1 MTGHINPFAN
11 DYSFEAKTAKL
22 LHLLWGPMDTINW
35 FKGGSPPQDYSQPNP
50 NIDWNRYI
58 GTYND
63 VPYNASGDPMNNTS
77 EQRAKLRGDI
87 PQKIS
92 STSTNWQN
100 AGQVSTPTNQPTTPN
115 TVNMQDQLRN
125 EISSAWDAYT
135 SSLGNTANQ
144 FLPQQRTAQEGIA
157 QEQLSLGQKT
167 IGTQKAASLRDI
179 GSNIRNAFQ
188 AGNIYLGN
196 RGAGDSSAANQYSF
210 AIQQEAAKQGSLLN
224 EFVDTQLNTLQSQYN
239 TQMGQI
245 ANWFSEK
252 QMEVQN
258 MIANGQLNKAQDIN
272 SLSMNILNNALQAKA
287 QLEANAQTRYNAL
300 LEWAG
305 NNSTNLQQLGA
316 NIRGIPQAMGNVQVD
331 ASGNIAQQPWGGTVA
346 KKKNPFQA
354 ST

>member
-1 MTGHINPFAN
+1 MGGVTYWSAPVTGGTKTIDYQRTAQGNPPG
-11 DYSFEAKTAKL
+11 YTPSFGSFGNIAAPRPSVQGVST
-22 LHLLWGPMDTINW
+22 
-35 FKGGSPPQDYSQPNP
+35 GGGGGVQQVSQPSGGGGGGGDGGGFN
-50 NIDWNRYI
+50 
-58 GTYND
+58 
-63 VPYNASGDPMNNTS
+63 VPDY
-77 EQRAKLRGDI
+77 
-87 PQKIS
+87 
-92 STSTNWQN
+92 
-100 AGQVSTPTNQPTTPN
+100 V
-115 TVNMQDQLRN
+115 DQLRN

-196 RGAGDSSAANQYSF
+196 RGAGDSSATNQYSF
-210 AIQQEAAKQGSLLN
+210 AIQQEAAKQGSQLN

-239 TQMGQI
+239 TQMGLI

-272 SLSMNILNNALQAKA
+272 SLSMSILNNALQAKA
-287 QLEANAQTRYNAL
+287 QIEANAQTRYNAL

-305 NNSTNLQQLGA
+305 NNATNLQQLGA
-316 NIRGIPQAMGNVQVD
+316 NIRGIPQAMSNIQVD
-331 ASGNIAQQPWGGTVA
+331 ASGNIAQQPWGTTT

-354 ST
+354 NT